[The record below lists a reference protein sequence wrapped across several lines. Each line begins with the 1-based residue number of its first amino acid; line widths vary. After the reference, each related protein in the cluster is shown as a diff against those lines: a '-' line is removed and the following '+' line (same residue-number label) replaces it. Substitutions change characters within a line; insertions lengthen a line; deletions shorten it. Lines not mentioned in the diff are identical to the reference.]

1 MPIPALNEHGLLP
14 EGIHDCTLAEIE
26 ARFGRFQH
34 SDRRPSLWRIFKQFA
49 DEIAKVG
56 VVTSV
61 LIDGSFVTAKA
72 DPNDIDLILVLPP
85 THDFDRDLSPAEY
98 NVLSARAVKRRH
110 KLDILVASSD
120 SDQYRRYLR
129 LFQQVRLEPERLK
142 GMLRI
147 KL

>member
-1 MPIPALNEHGLLP
+1 
-14 EGIHDCTLAEIE
+14 
-26 ARFGRFQH
+26 
-34 SDRRPSLWRIFKQFA
+34 
-49 DEIAKVG
+49 VG
-56 VVTSV
+56 VATSV
-61 LIDGSFVTAKA
+61 LIDGSFVTAKE

-110 KLDILVASSD
+110 KLDTLVASSD
-120 SDQYRRYLR
+120 SDQYRRYPR